1 MRWQRWLR
9 MGIAA
14 FAAVFLVA
22 TYFAIR
28 PSRRGGAVP
37 ARGGAVQ
44 DPAASAQSTG
54 GNVLNLLRDV
64 ENFRLEYDRLL
75 SYPDGRQKL
84 TGARVVVPQRGGRD
98 YRITAREAEVGPG
111 QDLITMQG
119 AVVLTA
125 SDGLSA
131 KTDYATYSQT
141 EGILRAPG
149 PASFS
154 RARMSGS
161 SNGLTYDKAR
171 DVMWLR
177 DKAVMAMGP
186 ERPGED
192 GVEIHA
198 GEATFARADHYVR
211 YERGFTLV
219 TGPRTLASRA
229 ATAYLTEDG
238 ARVQTLDMRGASRI
252 TGSATSGAASEGAG
266 TLKSMDADDINLE
279 FSPDGRTL
287 TRATL
292 SSRRPGKASVEI
304 GGAGAVARQVAGQ
317 WIDVRLGPDG
327 STVSELTV
335 RESVGLALPATKEE
349 PGRTITSST
358 LTSRADAGASLNSAH
373 FAGDV
378 EYREASADARKR
390 TVRARALDI
399 ATQPG
404 LGAIDDARFAGAVR
418 FEDAQFRGASGLAR
432 YLVGKGRIELDGVDE
447 TTGQVP
453 RVTDG
458 QVAIDASHI
467 EITMDER
474 RIAARGDVRSAMTP
488 VSTKPSPDRTQD
500 VHRASMLQD
509 DQPVYATSSE
519 LEYDGAGRLAVYTAQ
534 APAQARLWQGDTTIQ
549 GDRVTVDDSTGN
561 LAAKGHV
568 ASTLLVDQRDEKTQ
582 EVRRVPSI
590 GSADE
595 FVFEDAPRRATYTG
609 GAHVSGPQGDLRAA
623 RIELYLAAASRE
635 LDRVEG
641 YTNVSLQD
649 AARKAS
655 GDRLTYVSADGR
667 YLMVGS
673 PVTIEADCRETTGR
687 TLTFYKST
695 NNIVVEPSEEYR
707 TQVRSV
713 PNCGG
718 PGRH

>member
-1 MRWQRWLR
+1 MRWQQWLR
-9 MGIAA
+9 IGIAL
-14 FAAVFLVA
+14 FVAVFLVA
-22 TYFAIR
+22 AYLAIR
-28 PSRRGGAVP
+28 PSKRSGAAP

-75 SYPDGRQKL
+75 AYPDGRQKL
-84 TGARVVVPQRGGRD
+84 TGARVIVPQRGGRD

-119 AVVLTA
+119 SVELTS
-125 SDGLSA
+125 SDGLGV
-131 KTDYATYSQT
+131 KTDHATYSQA

-154 RARMSGS
+154 KARMSGS

-171 DVMWLR
+171 DVMWLL
-177 DKAVMAMGP
+177 DKAVMSMGP
-186 ERPGED
+186 ERPGENGID
-192 GVEIHA
+192 IHA

-219 TGPRTLASRA
+219 TGPRTLTSDG
-229 ATAYLTEDG
+229 ATAYLTDDG

-252 TGSATSGAASEGAG
+252 TGAAAGAVGEGAG
-266 TLKSMDADDINLE
+266 SLKSMEADDINLA
-279 FSPDGRTL
+279 FSADGRTL
-287 TRATL
+287 TGATL
-292 SSRRPGKASVEI
+292 SSRRPRRATVEI
-304 GGAGAVARQVAGQ
+304 GGAGTAARQVAGQ

-327 STVSELTV
+327 STVSDLTV
-335 RESVGLALPATKEE
+335 RDSVGLALPASKDE
-349 PGRTITSST
+349 PGRTITAST
-358 LTSRADAGASLNSAH
+358 LTSRAEAGTSLNSAH

-378 EYREASADARKR
+378 EYREAAADSRRR
-390 TVRARALDI
+390 TVRARTLDI

-418 FEDAQFRGASGLAR
+418 FEDAQFRGASGQAR
-432 YLVGKGRIELDGVDE
+432 YLVGQGRIELDGVDE

-458 QVAIDASHI
+458 QVAIDAGHI
-467 EITMDER
+467 AITMNER

-488 VSTKPSPDRTQD
+488 ASVKPSADRAQG
-500 VHRASMLQD
+500 VRRASMLQE

-519 LEYDGAGRLAVYTAQ
+519 LEYDGATRLAVYTAL

-561 LAAKGHV
+561 LAAKGRV

-582 EVRRVPSI
+582 AVRRVTSI

-595 FVFEDAPRRATYTG
+595 FVFDDGLRRATYTG
-609 GAHVSGPQGDLRAA
+609 AAHVSGPQGDLRAA

-641 YTNVSLQD
+641 YASVSLQD

-673 PVTIEADCRETTGR
+673 PVKIEAECRETTGR

-707 TQVRSV
+707 TQVRSI
-713 PNCGG
+713 PTCGN